1 MNLSHYG
8 GKNAK
13 GYIFI
18 ALFILLNGEFGVY
31 LFKSS
36 SWTVTTKGGYFMAEN
51 REFFNRR
58 LHSLL
63 GVIPIGLF
71 LLVHLTVNH
80 YVVDGPEAFNK
91 AAGVMEH
98 LPFLIVL
105 EFLVIYIPILFHAIY
120 GLYIAFTA
128 KNNVGRFGYFRN
140 WMFLLQRVTGV
151 ITFIFIV
158 WHVWETRIQRAFG
171 AEVNYDMMHD
181 IVENPFML
189 GFYIVG
195 IISAVFHFSNGLW
208 SFLVSWGITITPR
221 SQRITTYV
229 TIILFIALSVVG
241 IRAITAFV

>member
-1 MNLSHYG
+1 
-8 GKNAK
+8 
-13 GYIFI
+13 
-18 ALFILLNGEFGVY
+18 
-31 LFKSS
+31 
-36 SWTVTTKGGYFMAEN
+36 MAEN
-51 REFFNRR
+51 KEFFNRK

-63 GVIPIGLF
+63 GVVPIGIF
-71 LLVHLTVNH
+71 LIVHLVVNH
-80 YVVDGPEAFNK
+80 FIVNGQEAFNN
-91 AAGVMEH
+91 AAGFMEK

-105 EFLVIYIPILFHAIY
+105 EFIMIYLPILFHAIY
-120 GLYIAFTA
+120 GLYIVFTA
-128 KNNVGRFGYFRN
+128 KHNVKNLGYFRN
-140 WMFLLQRVTGV
+140 WMFLFQRISGV

-158 WHVWETRIQRAFG
+158 WHVWQTRIQRMMG

-195 IISAVFHFSNGLW
+195 IVSTVFHFSNGLW

-229 TIILFIALSVVG
+229 TIIIFIALSFVG